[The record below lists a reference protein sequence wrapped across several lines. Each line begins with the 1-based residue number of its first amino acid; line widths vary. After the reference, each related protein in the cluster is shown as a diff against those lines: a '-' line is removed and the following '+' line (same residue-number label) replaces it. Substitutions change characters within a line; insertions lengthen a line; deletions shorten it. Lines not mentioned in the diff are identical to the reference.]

1 MITDHFTKVKGLII
15 DMDGV
20 LWHDNEPLGDLP
32 GIFAK
37 IRSLGLD
44 FVLATNNS
52 SKTVSEFQ
60 EKLKGFGLQ
69 IDSSRIVTSALAT
82 FQYLKESYP
91 ENKVVYI
98 IGSDSFRDDARSKG
112 FSVLLDG
119 EQKQADFVIVG
130 LDFKLTYEK
139 ISYAAR
145 QIIHGAKFI
154 ATNTD
159 ATFPT
164 PTGVIPGA
172 GTMVAAVQT
181 ASGEEPLVIGK
192 PAIGLYDQAMKVMG
206 LSPDQVLCIGDRL
219 STDILGAKNSGFAS
233 AFVLSGINSLEDLE
247 QWESKPDIIVDDLT
261 ALIYG

>member
-1 MITDHFTKVKGLII
+1 
-15 DMDGV
+15 
-20 LWHDNEPLGDLP
+20 
-32 GIFAK
+32 
-37 IRSLGLD
+37 
-44 FVLATNNS
+44 
-52 SKTVSEFQ
+52 
-60 EKLKGFGLQ
+60 
-69 IDSSRIVTSALAT
+69 
-82 FQYLKESYP
+82 
-91 ENKVVYI
+91 
-98 IGSDSFRDDARSKG
+98 
-112 FSVLLDG
+112 
-119 EQKQADFVIVG
+119 
-130 LDFKLTYEK
+130 
-139 ISYAAR
+139 
-145 QIIHGAKFI
+145 AKFI
-154 ATNTD
+154 ATNSD

>member
-1 MITDHFTKVKGLII
+1 MIRDHFPNVKGLII

-20 LWHDNEPLGDLP
+20 LWHDHEPIGDLP
-32 GIFAK
+32 GIFEK
-37 IRSLGLD
+37 IHSLGLD

-60 EKLKGFGLQ
+60 EKLSGFDLQ
-69 IDSSRIVTSALAT
+69 VDPSRIITSALAT
-82 FQYLKESYP
+82 FQYLKESHP
-91 ENKVVYI
+91 EIKVVYI
-98 IGSDSFRDDARSKG
+98 IGSNSFRDDARRRG
-112 FSVLLDG
+112 FSVLLDS
-119 EQKQADFVIVG
+119 EQKPADAVIVG
-130 LDFKLTYEK
+130 LDFKLTYER

-145 QIIHGAKFI
+145 QIIDGAKFI

-181 ASGEEPLVIGK
+181 ASGNEPLVIGK

-206 LSPDQVLCIGDRL
+206 LNADQVLCIGDRL
-219 STDILGAKNSGFAS
+219 STDILGAQNGGFAS

-247 QWESKPDIIVDDLT
+247 NWEPKPDLIAEDLT